1 MVGCPARQRRC
12 TLGNP
17 DLTGSGGTPRG
28 AACACAWS
36 AFAGEPSGGPAAC
49 AVVAECG
56 TKRMRTAVTAGRTR
70 PARKEGAWPKR
81 CAASQ
86 QPRGTLGDL
95 VALAV
100 SDISQLVRYEVD
112 RPAGAQDRR
121 SQARIGAV
129 LFSVAAFIGCL
140 VLMVLSFA
148 YAYGLNAAGIWL
160 WASLLIVA
168 GTYVLLAAVAVL
180 IGFTRFKGLTGLRKT
195 RSTVSGDLAL
205 IKRDDIDSVGESAG
219 AR

>member
-1 MVGCPARQRRC
+1 MAEALRGESTAARE
-12 TLGNP
+12 
-17 DLTGSGGTPRG
+17 S
-28 AACACAWS
+28 
-36 AFAGEPSGGPAAC
+36 
-49 AVVAECG
+49 
-56 TKRMRTAVTAGRTR
+56 
-70 PARKEGAWPKR
+70 
-81 CAASQ
+81 
-86 QPRGTLGDL
+86 LGDL

-112 RPAGAQDRR
+112 LAKLELKTD
-121 SQARIGAV
+121 ARKLGIGAV
-129 LFSVAAFIGCL
+129 LFGVAAFVGCL

-160 WASLLIVA
+160 WASFLIVA

-205 IKRDDIDSVGESAG
+205 IKRDDIDSVGDSAG

>member
-1 MVGCPARQRRC
+1 
-12 TLGNP
+12 
-17 DLTGSGGTPRG
+17 
-28 AACACAWS
+28 
-36 AFAGEPSGGPAAC
+36 
-49 AVVAECG
+49 
-56 TKRMRTAVTAGRTR
+56 
-70 PARKEGAWPKR
+70 
-81 CAASQ
+81 
-86 QPRGTLGDL
+86 
-95 VALAV
+95 
-100 SDISQLVRYEVD
+100 
-112 RPAGAQDRR
+112 
-121 SQARIGAV
+121 V